1 MILDL
6 SPVMNFEGKKVN
18 FDAKLGF
25 ENASD
30 LGFDFQKPA
39 EVSGSIVN
47 IGGSLE
53 LSAKV
58 RASLIFECDRCCE
71 EFIEDFECSFTEVL
85 KKESGLESDDKNPD
99 AIYFEGNSLEL
110 DDIVLNNILV
120 ELPLKHLCKA
130 SCKGLCADCG
140 QNLNHGEC
148 KCDTRTSD
156 PRFDVLD
163 KFFE

>member
-6 SPVMNFEGKKVN
+6 SPVINFEGKKLD
-18 FDAKLGF
+18 FDAKIGF

-30 LGFDFQKPA
+30 LGFSFHTPA

-58 RASLIFECDRCCE
+58 CASLTFECDRCCE
-71 EFIEDFECSFTEVL
+71 EFVQDFECSFSEVL
-85 KKESGLESDDKNPD
+85 KKESAFDSDDKNPD

-110 DDIVLNNILV
+110 DDIVLNNILL
-120 ELPLKHLCKA
+120 ELPLKHLCKE
-130 SCKGLCADCG
+130 SCKGLCAECG

-148 KCDTRTSD
+148 KCDLRPTD

-163 KFFE
+163 KFFK

>member
-6 SPVMNFEGKKVN
+6 SPVINFEGKKID
-18 FDAKLGF
+18 FDAKLDFLDCG
-25 ENASD
+25 D
-30 LGFDFQKPA
+30 LGFSFQKPA
-39 EVSGSIVN
+39 KVSGSVLN

-58 RASLIFECDRCCE
+58 CAELIFECDRCCDEFAE
-71 EFIEDFECSFTEVL
+71 EFECSFTEVL
-85 KKESGLESDDKNPD
+85 KKELGTDSDDKNPD
-99 AIYFEGNSLEL
+99 AIYFEGNSVEL

-120 ELPLKHLCKA
+120 ELPLKHLCKDD
-130 SCKGLCADCG
+130 CKGLCTECG

-148 KCDTRTSD
+148 GCDIRSTD